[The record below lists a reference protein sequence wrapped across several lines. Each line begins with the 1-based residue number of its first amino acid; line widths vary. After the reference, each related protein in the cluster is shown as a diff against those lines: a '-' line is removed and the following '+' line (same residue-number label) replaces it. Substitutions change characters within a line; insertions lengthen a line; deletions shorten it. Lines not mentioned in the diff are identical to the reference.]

1 MDADGRPKGDNALQC
16 ALITVGE
23 VDKLLM
29 LRKNGAA
36 GVNKLLAEL
45 GTHQFPGGA
54 QKNSQTDFPLHA
66 GQRP

>member
-1 MDADGRPKGDNALQC
+1 MPRAPQGDHALQRV
-16 ALITVGE
+16 LITVGE

-29 LRKNGAA
+29 LLKDGAA

-45 GTHQFPGGA
+45 GAHQFSGGA
-54 QKNSQTDFPLHA
+54 QENGQTDFPLHA